1 MDSDPGP
8 CSYCVVWSGIKLKS
22 SFYLQEWNDEKLWN
36 TLHSIEVGILPFEVG
51 ITVISTL

>member
-22 SFYLQEWNDEKLWN
+22 SFHLQEWNDEKLWN